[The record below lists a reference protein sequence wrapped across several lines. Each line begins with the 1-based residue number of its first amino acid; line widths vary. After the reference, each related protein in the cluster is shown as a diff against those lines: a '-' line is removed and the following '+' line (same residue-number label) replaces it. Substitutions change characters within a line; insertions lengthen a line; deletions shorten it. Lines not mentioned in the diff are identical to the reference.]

1 MMMCHICGG
10 SLKTI
15 DTDLP
20 FKVSETTIVILKSM
34 PVLQCENCREYLIED
49 KVLEKVDKLL
59 DGASKNAELEVV
71 PYAA

>member
-1 MMMCHICGG
+1 MKCHVCG
-10 SLKTI
+10 SNLNPVE
-15 DTDLP
+15 TDLP
-20 FKVSETTIVILKSM
+20 FKVSETAIVILKAM

-59 DGASKNAELEVV
+59 DGASKNAELAVV